1 MIRTSVTEG
10 SEALLLTIFVF
21 IISLK
26 CYELFAYFYILYS
39 FNSICGTTTFFLGT
53 REVLTARD
61 IEVNKSDGLF
71 HETYILKGK
80 SDKNINM
87 RKYTVFIYHYTF

>member
-21 IISLK
+21 IISRN
-26 CYELFAYFYILYS
+26 CYELFACFYILYS
-39 FNSICGTTTFFLGT
+39 FNSSICGTTTFFLGT

-61 IEVNKSDGLF
+61 IAVNKSDILF
-71 HETYILKGK
+71 HETYIL
-80 SDKNINM
+80 
-87 RKYTVFIYHYTF
+87 